1 MERSIK
7 RLDVSKEVMG
17 RIIIL
22 MERMDYIPQYD
33 GITDSTRANSV
44 TQAENKSISREC
56 YLAYLFMYS
65 IGCHCYGKFIKD
77 LENSH
82 NLKQDNYQ
90 ETLTKTYALIHNY

>member
-1 MERSIK
+1 
-7 RLDVSKEVMG
+7 
-17 RIIIL
+17 
-22 MERMDYIPQYD
+22 MERMDYIPQDD

-65 IGCHCYGKFIKD
+65 SGRQCYGNFTKD

-82 NLKQDNYQ
+82 TLKQDNYP
-90 ETLTKTYALIHNY
+90 ETLTKTYALI